1 LVLVA
6 LPACTEG
13 GSGEQATTDFV
24 VDNPGS
30 GNGGSDPSDGG
41 DETGSAT
48 AGDDGD
54 AGEGGDGEREVSE
67 ADIVFVEGDKLFA
80 LSAYSGLAVVDVSAP
95 SDALPVLGRHRMQGM
110 PFEMY
115 VDGGQVFAILSESGT
130 YAWDEEAS
138 AYVYHTASR
147 LMALD
152 ASDPADI
159 AVRGEFEM
167 PGTIQDSRRVGDILY
182 LVTYEDGWCWGC
194 EEEQE
199 RTVVTSLDVSN
210 PAAVEIVDQLAF
222 APDGDDEWDWSGPRS
237 VSSTNERMYVGG
249 IEFDGW
255 EDAHSTIDVID
266 ISDPGGV
273 MVRGA
278 SVTVA
283 GSIQSRWQMDEHE
296 GILRVISQPWQWWS
310 DSPPQIQTF
319 TVASASDV
327 APLASVDMT
336 LPRPET
342 LQSVRFDGARAYAI
356 TFEQT
361 DPLFTIDLA
370 DPAVPKQVGE
380 LEIPGWVYHMEPK
393 GDRILALGFDNTNAD
408 GAINV
413 SLFDVSDFASPALLS
428 RVNFGGDWAS
438 FAEDQN
444 RIHKAFAIL
453 DELGL
458 VLVPFAGWEFDEES
472 FDSEWGCGSYKSGIQ
487 LVDWSNDA
495 LALRGVAPANGQ
507 ARRALVH
514 RERLLAMS
522 DKSLEAFDITNRDAP
537 TKRASLALAANVS
550 AVAFGDGIVVRLAND
565 WWTNEIAIEVV
576 AADDPDAAEPLGR
589 AYLSEVENEFTCG
602 YSWPVDLFVHGGY
615 AYLLRETWDEASYES
630 KLVLDTIDVNE
641 PTAPVW
647 LSAIDLPFG
656 RSWGSSGL
664 GLRSQEK
671 MAVLAGDAMVFS
683 TSANEFDGEQYL
695 GESGTLEVVDL
706 SSPAAPVHAATLE
719 RPDARAYGA
728 LQVFDDTVVSWH
740 MQPVGGDETK
750 VRFYVD
756 RFDASASALEAL
768 DPINVPGQVVGYDE
782 GTQRVVTVGFDLEV
796 VQLENCWEHPKQWY
810 TGWDSDDCTIA
821 HRPLH
826 LLALDGDRARLLDT
840 LDVEGDEGRLG
851 AVMLSDSRLFA
862 EIREG
867 TYEYGT
873 EDDGW
878 EPLAVPEDLVA
889 VITGHDGDALV
900 ERSRVAMGHQLGW
913 SVLFGVKGDS
923 AFFRGDAGIGSI
935 DASDAESP
943 RLAVTPYQGWGC
955 WEPEVGANA
964 VYCPLGEYGLQVIA
978 FPQAQ

>member
-1 LVLVA
+1 
-6 LPACTEG
+6 
-13 GSGEQATTDFV
+13 
-24 VDNPGS
+24 
-30 GNGGSDPSDGG
+30 
-41 DETGSAT
+41 
-48 AGDDGD
+48 
-54 AGEGGDGEREVSE
+54 
-67 ADIVFVEGDKLFA
+67 
-80 LSAYSGLAVVDVSAP
+80 VSAP

-115 VDGGQVFAILSESGT
+115 VDGGQVFAILSDYGS
-130 YAWDEEAS
+130 YAWDEGAS

-152 ASDPADI
+152 ASDPGDI

-210 PAAVEIVDQLAF
+210 PAAVQIVDQLAF
-222 APDGDDEWDWSGPRS
+222 APGGNDPWDWSGPRS
-237 VSSTNERMYVGG
+237 VSSTNERMYIGG
-249 IEFDGW
+249 VDYDGW
-255 EDAHSTIDVID
+255 DDAHSTIDVVD

-278 SVTVA
+278 SVQVA
-283 GSIQSRWQMDEHE
+283 GSIESRWQMDEHE
-296 GILRVISQPWQWWS
+296 GVLRVISQPWQWWS

-319 TVASASDV
+319 TVTSASEV
-327 APLASVDMT
+327 TALGSLDMT

-342 LQSVRFDGARAYAI
+342 LQAVRFDGPRAYAI

-361 DPLFTIDLA
+361 DPLFTIDLS
-370 DPAVPKQVGE
+370 DPATPQQVGE
-380 LEIPGWVYHMEPK
+380 LEIPGWVHHMEPK
-393 GDRILALGFDNTNAD
+393 GDRILALGFDRDNAE

-413 SLFDVSDFASPALLS
+413 SLFDVSDFANPALVS
-428 RVNFGGDWAS
+428 RVNFGGDWAY

-444 RIHKAFAIL
+444 RLHKAFAIL

-458 VLVPFAGWEFDEES
+458 LLVPFSGWEYDEG
-472 FDSEWGCGSYKSGIQ
+472 DNADEWYGCGAYKSGIQ

-495 LALRGVAPANGQ
+495 LALRGVAPAKGQ

-514 RERLLAMS
+514 REQLLAMS
-522 DKSLEAFDITNRDAP
+522 DKSLESFDITDRDAP
-537 TKRASLALAANVS
+537 AKQASLALAANVS

-565 WWTNEIAIEVV
+565 WWTSEMAIEVV
-576 AADDPDAAEPLGR
+576 AAGDADAAEPLGR
-589 AYLSEVENEFTCG
+589 VYLDEVENELSCG
-602 YSWPVDLFVHGGY
+602 WSWPVDLFVHGDH
-615 AYLLRETWDEASYES
+615 AYLLRESWGAEYDS
-630 KLVLDTIDVNE
+630 KLVLDTIDLSE

-647 LSAIDLPFG
+647 LGAIDLPFG
-656 RSWGSSGL
+656 QSWGGSGL

-671 MAVLAGDAMVFS
+671 MAVIAGDALLFAS
-683 TSANEFDGEQYL
+683 SSREYDGEEYVGQH
-695 GESGTLEVVDL
+695 GTIEVVDL
-706 SSPAAPVHAATLE
+706 SSPSAPVHAASLE
-719 RPDARAYGA
+719 RADASAHGM
-728 LQVFDDTVVSWH
+728 LQVFDGTVVSWH
-740 MQPVGGDETK
+740 MQPVDGDESK

-756 RFDASASALEAL
+756 RFDASTPSEPDAL

-782 GTQRVVTVGFDLEV
+782 ATQRVVTVGFDLETIE
-796 VQLENCWEHPKQWY
+796 LENCWEHPQQWY
-810 TGWDSDDCTIA
+810 SGWDSEDCTIA

-826 LLALDGDRARLLDT
+826 LLALAGDRAELLDT

-873 EDDGW
+873 EDDDGW
-878 EPLAVPEDLVA
+878 EPLAVPEDLVV
-889 VITGHDGDALV
+889 VITGHAGEDLV
-900 ERSRVAMGHQLGW
+900 ERSRVSMGNQLGW
-913 SVLFGVKGDS
+913 SVLFAVQGTR
-923 AFFRGDAGIGSI
+923 AFFRGDAGIGAI
-935 DASDAESP
+935 DASDAEDP
-943 RLAVTPYQGWGC
+943 ELAVTPYQGWGC
-955 WEPEVGANA
+955 WDPEIGNGA

-978 FPQAQ
+978 MP